1 MEPGVYAVY
10 DELERQNRAIRT
22 PVTGI
27 VTVTA
32 TTAEI
37 FAGASRLAGRRKM
50 IIKNED
56 PVIRIRIG
64 SSSVT
69 QQNGFPIEPG
79 AVFEIE
85 FDPATDVPIYA
96 ISEGAEVQVAIMEY

>member
-10 DELERQNRAIRT
+10 DELERQNQATRT
-22 PVTGI
+22 PVTGV

-32 TTAEI
+32 TAAEI

-56 PVIRIRIG
+56 DVLRIRIG
-64 SSSVT
+64 DASVT

-79 AVFEIE
+79 AVFEFS
-85 FDPATDVPIYA
+85 FDPAVDVPVYA
-96 ISEGAEVQVAIMEY
+96 ISEGADVEVAVIEW

>member
-1 MEPGVYAVY
+1 MMPEILLP
-10 DELERQNRAIRT
+10 NRDDVLNSTIRT
-22 PVTGI
+22 PVTGV
-27 VTVTA
+27 VTVVSTA
-32 TTAEI
+32 AEI
-37 FAGASRLAGRRKM
+37 FAGSSRLAGRRKM

-56 PVIRIRIG
+56 LALRIRVG
-64 SSSVT
+64 GSSVT

-96 ISEGAEVQVAIMEY
+96 ISEGAAAQAAVMEY